1 MIVDLY
7 WERSERA
14 ISETKIKYAALLQ
27 AISYKILQNYEDTQE
42 CENDTYMRAWNNI
55 PPTRPE
61 NLGAYLAKIIRNL
74 SISRFRQKVAIK
86 RGRYDVELSIEELE
100 ECIPN
105 RCSVE
110 EELDVILFKE
120 IINEFLDSLPKEKRV
135 VFMKRYW
142 ACYSV
147 KEIAKQINEKEK
159 KVTNILYQCRLQ
171 LKVELEKRG
180 YAR

>member
-14 ISETKIKYAALLQ
+14 ISETKIKYAAFLQ

-61 NLGAYLAKIIRNL
+61 NLGVYLAKIIRNL

-86 RGRYDVELSIEELE
+86 RGRYNVELSIEELE

-105 RCSVE
+105 SCSVE
-110 EELDVILFKE
+110 EELDAILLKE
-120 IINEFLDSLPKEKRV
+120 ILNDFLDSLPKEKRV

-171 LKVELEKRG
+171 LKAELEKRG

>member
-1 MIVDLY
+1 M
-7 WERSERA
+7 
-14 ISETKIKYAALLQ
+14 
-27 AISYKILQNYEDTQE
+27 
-42 CENDTYMRAWNNI
+42 
-55 PPTRPE
+55 
-61 NLGAYLAKIIRNL
+61 
-74 SISRFRQKVAIK
+74 
-86 RGRYDVELSIEELE
+86 
-100 ECIPN
+100 
-105 RCSVE
+105 E
-110 EELDVILFKE
+110 EELDVILLKE